1 MKRIITAIVVVT
13 AIALLVACTSQSPEV
28 TEIVVLRDIT
38 DNHLVQPNAD
48 EILTLF
54 NPKSKWNGRV
64 FHFTDLT
71 NVSYNQA
78 MEVKLEAQ
86 NEWLSNELDRDK
98 EIKGFENRLTEIL
111 GKNERE
117 TIGKD
122 NSSVY
127 FPIAKELNRL
137 VQSSSAKKILLIY
150 SDLMENT
157 REMSF
162 YDRGKFSL
170 LKTNPNDVKIYF
182 DSQVEL
188 KNLSGITIYI
198 IFQPKGIKEDEQFK
212 GVSGFYKNLL
222 ESKGAEVEI
231 AASIS

>member
-1 MKRIITAIVVVT
+1 MKRIIAAIVAVT
-13 AIALLVACTSQSPEV
+13 AIALIVGCTSQKPEV
-28 TEIVVLRDIT
+28 TEVVVLRDIT
-38 DNHLVQPNAD
+38 DRHLVQPNAD
-48 EILTLF
+48 KILTLF
-54 NPKSKWNGRV
+54 NPRSKWNGRV
-64 FHFTDLT
+64 FHFSDLT
-71 NVSYNQA
+71 NVSYNQGI
-78 MEVKLEAQ
+78 EVKLEAK

-117 TIGKD
+117 PIGQD

-127 FPIAKELNRL
+127 FPMAKELNRL
-137 VQSSSAKKILLIY
+137 AQSSSAKRILLIY

-162 YDRGKFSL
+162 YDGGKFRL
-170 LKTNPNDVKIYF
+170 LKTNPNELKSYF

-188 KNLSGITIYI
+188 KNLSGIIIYI
-198 IFQPKGIKEDEQFK
+198 IYQPKGIKEDEQFK
-212 GVSGFYKNLL
+212 AISEFYKNLF

>member
-1 MKRIITAIVVVT
+1 MKRIITAIVAVT
-13 AIALLVACTSQSPEV
+13 AIALLVGCTSQRPEV
-28 TEIVVLRDIT
+28 TEVVALRDIT
-38 DNHLVQPNAD
+38 DSHLVQPKAD

-54 NPKSKWNGRV
+54 NPKSEWNGRV

-71 NVSYNQA
+71 NVSYNQGV
-78 MEVKLEAQ
+78 EVKLEAK
-86 NEWLSNELDRDK
+86 NEWLSNELDREK
-98 EIKGFENRLTEIL
+98 EVKGFENGLKEIL

-117 TIGKD
+117 GIGKD

-137 VQSSSAKKILLIY
+137 SQSSSTKRVLLIY

-162 YDRGKFSL
+162 YDNKKLRL

-188 KNLSGITIYI
+188 VNLDGIKIYI
-198 IFQPKGIKEDEQFK
+198 IFQPKGAIEDERFK
-212 GVSGFYKNLL
+212 VVSGFYKNLF
-222 ESKGAEVEI
+222 ESKGAKVEVTANI
-231 AASIS
+231 N